1 MVLSSLLCTRDKYLR
16 LSKLTVQN
24 FTHIFID
31 QKPKSYRSK
40 NTMNV
45 DKSYEVEPLLLKYGG
60 TRRFHMSQSVP
71 QMQKKGKTIRPEVVN
86 LRVIAVFGVLFG
98 HSTTMLLA

>member
-45 DKSYEVEPLLLKYGG
+45 DKSYEVEPLDNA
-60 TRRFHMSQSVP
+60 R
-71 QMQKKGKTIRPEVVN
+71 I
-86 LRVIAVFGVLFG
+86 
-98 HSTTMLLA
+98 LAHFRIPALT

>member
-45 DKSYEVEPLLLKYGG
+45 DKSYEVDKIWRYKEIPYEPIRS
-60 TRRFHMSQSVP
+60 TDA
-71 QMQKKGKTIRPEVVN
+71 KKR
-86 LRVIAVFGVLFG
+86 
-98 HSTTMLLA
+98 

>member
-45 DKSYEVEPLLLKYGG
+45 DKSYEVEPLVVPEKLRTLDHGRPWSDDQFAS
-60 TRRFHMSQSVP
+60 TRLSSNRDMS
-71 QMQKKGKTIRPEVVN
+71 R
-86 LRVIAVFGVLFG
+86 
-98 HSTTMLLA
+98 

>member
-60 TRRFHMSQSVP
+60 TRREIPYEPIRSTDA
-71 QMQKKGKTIRPEVVN
+71 KKR
-86 LRVIAVFGVLFG
+86 
-98 HSTTMLLA
+98 

>member
-45 DKSYEVEPLLLKYGG
+45 DKSYEVEPLLKIWRYKEIPYEPIRS
-60 TRRFHMSQSVP
+60 TDA
-71 QMQKKGKTIRPEVVN
+71 KKR
-86 LRVIAVFGVLFG
+86 
-98 HSTTMLLA
+98 

>member
-45 DKSYEVEPLLLKYGG
+45 DKSYEVEPLLFKIWRYKEIPYEPIRS
-60 TRRFHMSQSVP
+60 TDA
-71 QMQKKGKTIRPEVVN
+71 KKR
-86 LRVIAVFGVLFG
+86 
-98 HSTTMLLA
+98 

>member
-45 DKSYEVEPLLLKYGG
+45 DKSYEVEI
-60 TRRFHMSQSVP
+60 T
-71 QMQKKGKTIRPEVVN
+71 PEI
-86 LRVIAVFGVLFG
+86 LRKLVEGLR
-98 HSTTMLLA
+98 